1 MSQKSTSNSKIL
13 SRLKEKVKEVEK
25 EKLYWFE
32 HWQTVCVDRDRKD
45 KALRAFQNMESGNKK
60 FEELITS
67 REINDLKEIIKALI
81 QTFNPSDPAPSA
93 SVAKHIRGT
102 GSNY

>member
-25 EKLYWFE
+25 EKLYWYE
-32 HWQTVCVDRDRKD
+32 RWQTVCASLDERTKTLKV
-45 KALRAFQNMESGNKK
+45 FQDMEISNKR
-60 FEELITS
+60 FEDLVAN
-67 REINDLKEIIKALI
+67 REINDLKEIIRALI